1 VFVTGVVPV
10 RVVGVVGMGHVP
22 GIVQNWGKVTAAD
35 IPPIMKVPPPA
46 LSTRVLKLT
55 VKASLFGLAVWVVFR
70 IVPLPK
76 FLPNSID
83 MIWTNTH
90 GFFSIGGTGQGRF

>member
-1 VFVTGVVPV
+1 
-10 RVVGVVGMGHVP
+10 MGHVQ

-35 IPPIMKVPPPA
+35 IPPIMRVPPPA
-46 LSTRVLKLT
+46 LSTRVLKLS

-83 MIWTNTH
+83 MIFLVSEVLVKEDFKTNRTRLV
-90 GFFSIGGTGQGRF
+90 SEIIL